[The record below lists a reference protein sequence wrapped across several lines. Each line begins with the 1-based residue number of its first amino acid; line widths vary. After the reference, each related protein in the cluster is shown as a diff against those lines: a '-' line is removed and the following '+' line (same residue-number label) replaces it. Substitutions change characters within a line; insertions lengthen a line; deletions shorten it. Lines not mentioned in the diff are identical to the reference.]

1 MRKMTLMLAV
11 SSLAWCASYD
21 LANAGWR
28 EGAAAYE
35 KGDYALAFEEFSP
48 LVGTKDAPQALYY
61 MARMY
66 ENGQGVRQNI
76 EKALQLYYQAAQ
88 AGDLRSAVELG
99 SLYYSGEKFA
109 RNVPLARQWFEYAAK
124 FGNPV
129 ALYNLGIMYANG
141 SGVPVDN
148 KTAFNYFKQ
157 AANQGYSLAQRE
169 VGLMLYEGKGAPQ
182 DYDLALRYLVRAANQ
197 GDVDAQMNLGKLLSN
212 LKTKGAPINL
222 IQAHKWY
229 NIATAY
235 GDEETRKKAIK
246 ERDNLT
252 VQMTHAEVLEAQK
265 LASEWKPEIVY
276 ALTPEEGAEVELKKA
291 EEEEIKAEAKKEKDG
306 AKAESTPSFLDK
318 LFGRDSSTES
328 LYGQGKEASDN
339 KKQDADE
346 PTPAL

>member
-1 MRKMTLMLAV
+1 MQKVSLMLAV
-11 SSLAWCASYD
+11 SGFVLCSSYSV
-21 LANAGWR
+21 ANAGWK
-28 EGAAAYE
+28 EGAVAYE
-35 KGDYALAFEEFSP
+35 KGDYGLAFEEFTP

-66 ENGQGVRQNI
+66 ENGQGVGQDI
-76 EKALQLYYQAAQ
+76 EKALQLYYKAAQ

-141 SGVPVDN
+141 AGVPVDN
-148 KTAFNYFKQ
+148 KKAFNYFKQ
-157 AANQGYSLAQRE
+157 AANQGYSLAQKE

-182 DYDLALRYLVRAANQ
+182 DYDLALRYLVKAANQ
-197 GDVDAQMNLGKLLSN
+197 GDVDAQMNLGRLLSN

-235 GDEETRKKAIK
+235 GNEEIRKQAIK

-252 VQMTHAEVLEAQK
+252 IQMTHAEVLEAQK
-265 LASEWKPEIVY
+265 LASEWKPEVVY
-276 ALTPEEGAEVELKKA
+276 ALTPEEGTEVELKKA
-291 EEEEIKAEAKKEKDG
+291 EEEEVKAEAQKSDE
-306 AKAESTPSFLDK
+306 KAESTPSFLDK
-318 LFGRDSSTES
+318 LFGHSNSDTEPS
-328 LYGQGKEASDN
+328 HGRGAESSDN
-339 KKQDADE
+339 KTQKADE
-346 PTPAL
+346 TAPSL

>member
-1 MRKMTLMLAV
+1 MRNMTLILAA
-11 SSLAWCASYD
+11 SSLAWCASYG
-21 LANAGWR
+21 LADAGWK

-35 KGDYALAFEEFSP
+35 REDYSLAFEEFSP
-48 LVGTKDAPQALYY
+48 LVGTKDASQALYY

-66 ENGQGVRQNI
+66 ENGQGVRQDI
-76 EKALQLYYQAAQ
+76 GKALQLYYKAAQ

-109 RNVPLARQWFEYAAK
+109 RNVSLAKQWFEYAAK

-141 SGVPVDN
+141 AGVPADN

-157 AANQGYSLAQRE
+157 AANQGYSLAQKE
-169 VGLMLYEGKGAPQ
+169 VGLMLYEGRGAPQ
-182 DYDLALRYLVRAANQ
+182 DYDLALRYLVKAANQ

-222 IQAHKWY
+222 VQAHKWY

-235 GDEETRKKAIK
+235 GDEDIRRQAIK
-246 ERDNLT
+246 ARDDLT
-252 VQMTHAEVLEAQK
+252 TRMTHAEVLEAQK
-265 LASEWKPEIVY
+265 LASEWKPEVVY

-291 EEEEIKAEAKKEKDG
+291 EKEEVKEQAQKGDTSV
-306 AKAESTPSFLDK
+306 ESAPSFLDK
-318 LFGRDSSTES
+318 LFGHSDSSAAPSHE
-328 LYGQGKEASDN
+328 QGAGAADN
-339 KKQDADE
+339 RQNANE
-346 PTPAL
+346 PVPAL